1 MRTWSWLLLLS
12 VSGCFMGNT
21 SSTKKI
27 TDSVQ
32 DLNEQ
37 ARWGRIGDAALL
49 VEPNYRDAFVSAHQS
64 WGNDIELAD
73 TEIVHVQIAA
83 NAEHANAI
91 VTYSWYSKSTMTLHE
106 TTVRQHWSAH
116 GGTYA
121 LTSEAVVKGDPSLLA
136 TATNAAGSAG
146 YYSAD

>member
-1 MRTWSWLLLLS
+1 MRTWFWLLLLGM
-12 VSGCFMGNT
+12 SGCFMPNT
-21 SSTKKI
+21 SPTKKL
-27 TDSVQ
+27 TENVQ
-32 DLNEQ
+32 DLNDQ

-49 VEPNYRDAFVSAHQS
+49 VEPGYRDAFVSAHQS

-91 VTYSWYSKSTMTLHE
+91 VTYSWYSKATMTLHE

-116 GGTYA
+116 AGSFA
-121 LTSEAVVKGDPSLLA
+121 LSSEAVVKGDPSLLV
-136 TATNAAGSAG
+136 AANGASGAG